1 MWPAW
6 LGGWRVTTDGRH
18 ATTLRLEQT
27 QVTRCKAGIQVGCSP
42 FTWALSLPGHTSRF
56 RLFKNRTGSPEQK
69 EGCSTGVPNGEKGFI
84 LRGWPPTEQR
94 STCSRYRKTSQTGEW
109 GPGITLPAAFPCYL
123 QIPGLARTGHRP
135 GSKGRQAHE
144 PYPLQERSF
153 FSLVISS

>member
-6 LGGWRVTTDGRH
+6 LGGWKVTTDGRH

-27 QVTRCKAGIQVGCSP
+27 QVTHCKAGIQVGCLP

-69 EGCSTGVPNGEKGFI
+69 EGCSTGVQNGEKGFI
-84 LRGWPPTEQR
+84 LCGGGSPTEQR

-109 GPGITLPAAFPCYL
+109 RPGITLPAGRVSMLSPDSR
-123 QIPGLARTGHRP
+123 ISKNRP

-153 FSLVISS
+153 FPLVISS